1 VSRLAGSGPAEA
13 RPRQTWLAQVM
24 LWRAERPVRPA
35 EARVQRTS
43 IDVIASALEPVLP
56 DLGRLSSPDGALT
69 LMLSDVDGAAEL
81 AERLG
86 PEPWAEL
93 LHDHHTLVRQVVDH
107 HDGQVAKVESD
118 GFMAYFNSAHAALH
132 CGIELQGTFSSG
144 ADTGIALRM
153 GLHSGFVIAN
163 PEQMLGRNVVLAA
176 RIADKASGG
185 EILVSSAL
193 KEYTERDPRFRF
205 EDRGEFHFKG
215 LLGEH
220 SVYAVQWR

>member
-1 VSRLAGSGPAEA
+1 
-13 RPRQTWLAQVM
+13 M
-24 LWRAERPVRPA
+24 LWPAERPARSA

-69 LMLSDVDGAAEL
+69 LMLSDVDDAEGV

-86 PEPWAEL
+86 PDQWAEL
-93 LHDHHTLVRQVVDH
+93 LHDHHTLVGQIVGH
-107 HDGQVAKVESD
+107 HDGQVATVEND
-118 GFMAYFNSAHAALH
+118 GFMAYFNSAHAGLH
-132 CGIELQGTFSSG
+132 CGIELHRTFSSG
-144 ADTGIALRM
+144 ADTGVALRM

-163 PEQMLGRNVVLAA
+163 PDQLLGRNVVLAA
-176 RIADKASGG
+176 RVADKAAGG

-205 EDRGEFHFKG
+205 EPRGEFHFKG
-215 LLGEH
+215 MLGEH
-220 SVYAVQWR
+220 EVFAVLWQDDAQAS